1 MGNEFDSVI
10 PRNGTSSSKYD
21 GRMGVFG
28 TGDVLPLWVADMDFA
43 APAAV
48 RDALEKIARAER
60 SQK

>member
-1 MGNEFDSVI
+1 MGNEFDNVI

-21 GRMGVFG
+21 GRMDFFG
-28 TGDVLPLWVADMDFA
+28 TSDVLPLWVADMDFA

-60 SQK
+60 SRK